1 MAASSDAS
9 DSRESLP
16 TLPAGTPLTFSSLNT
31 VIGEPGGVF
40 RIVDPTPPG
49 NVLDGKYQVLEVKGG
64 PGLSGMGIVYITDAG
79 DTRYAAKTFQHQFS
93 QNLDLVERFLRE
105 ARTWILTGFHVN
117 IVHAYFID
125 IIGATPYLF
134 MEYVE
139 PDSQGRLSLADHLR
153 DGPLDMMEAVR
164 LAIQCCDGMI
174 HATSSVPGLVHRD
187 LKPENL
193 LISRDGIL
201 KITDFGLVR
210 CNIAEEI
217 STPDAAALPQLS
229 SLTQM
234 GTTFGTPA
242 YMAPEQFV
250 EAGAVGEAADIY
262 AFGCCFY
269 EAICGGR
276 LFTIRA
282 DTAIEHLLAL
292 QRFHQHEPPVPLL
305 ERAAHCPQD
314 LDRVIMRCLEKNPA
328 HRWQSFRELGGEL
341 RSVLENAF
349 NHTFTAPPS
358 QHPSAHQVASQI
370 RSLTLLDGYRRAVR
384 LRNLRE
390 NQDASPYAFHL
401 ALASY
406 FHCSGEPEEERRQL
420 EKAMRVRGPQQGYEA
435 VRRLGELL
443 VESGELDQAGCL
455 LDRFLTE
462 EPESLD
468 RCLEPYVFLCVA
480 RGAFPLAEELISRF
494 PRSRRTEALLA
505 RIYRASN
512 RDAELIALYE
522 AQIVDI
528 LGTIRENL
536 ASVEPGDR
544 VGWEHDGDMN
554 TFCEVIKILAPD
566 CHLDVLQRVSHTAWP
581 DLEAYPD
588 FSGEMAWLSEALGAL
603 AEIDTFPDAK
613 RREIYRECGRRLGY
627 PDRLQRHLIR
637 DETWFWT
644 ADDNEAQNASFS
656 T

>member
-1 MAASSDAS
+1 MAASSDAV
-9 DSRESLP
+9 DPRESLP

-31 VIGEPGGVF
+31 VIGEPSGSF
-40 RIVDPTPPG
+40 RILDPTPPG
-49 NVLDGKYQVLEVKGG
+49 NVLDGKYRVVEVKGG
-64 PGLSGMGIVYITDAG
+64 PGVSGMGVVYITDAG

-93 QNLDLVERFLRE
+93 QNLPLVERFLRE

-125 IIGATPYLF
+125 IIDATPYLF

-139 PDSQGRLSLADHLR
+139 PNDRGHLSLADRLR

-164 LAIQCCDGMI
+164 LGIQCCDGMI

-193 LISRDGIL
+193 LITAEGIL

-217 STPDAAALPQLS
+217 PWFSETPSRPSA
-229 SLTQM
+229 SLTQL

-250 EAGAVGEAADIY
+250 EAGGVGEAADIY

-269 EAICGGR
+269 EAISGGR

-292 QRFHQHEPPVPLL
+292 QRFHQHEPPIPLRQRVPL
-305 ERAAHCPQD
+305 CPQD
-314 LDRVIMRCLEKNPA
+314 LDRVIMKCLEKDPA
-328 HRWQSFRELGGEL
+328 DRWQSFRELRGEL
-341 RSVLENAF
+341 HSVLENAF
-349 NHTFTAPPS
+349 DLGFTAPQS
-358 QHPSAHQVASQI
+358 QHPTARQVASQI

-443 VESGELDQAGCL
+443 VEAGELDQAASL
-455 LDRFLTE
+455 LDRFLSDD
-462 EPESLD
+462 PMSLD
-468 RCLEPYVFLCVA
+468 RCLEPYVYLCVA
-480 RGAFPLAEELISRF
+480 REAFALAEELVRRF

-505 RIYRASN
+505 CIYLASD
-512 RDAELIALYE
+512 RHAELIALYE
-522 AQIVDI
+522 AQIGDI
-528 LGTIRENL
+528 LASIRENL
-536 ASVEPGDR
+536 ASIEPGDR
-544 VGWEHDGDMN
+544 VGWEHNRDQEAFSAVMK
-554 TFCEVIKILAPD
+554 VMAPD
-566 CHLDVLQRVSHTAWP
+566 CNLEILKRASHTAWP

-588 FSGEMAWLSEALGAL
+588 FSAEMAWLSEALGAL
-603 AEIDTFPDAK
+603 AELDTSG
-613 RREIYRECGRRLGY
+613 RETYRECARLLGY
-627 PDRLQRHLIR
+627 PERLQRHLIR

-644 ADDNEAQNASFS
+644 ADDNEAQNTSS
-656 T
+656 SV

>member
-49 NVLDGKYQVLEVKGG
+49 NVLDGKYQVLEAKGG
-64 PGLSGMGIVYITDAG
+64 PGVSGMGVVYITDAG
-79 DTRYAAKTFQHQFS
+79 DTRYAAKTFQHQFG
-93 QNLDLVERFLRE
+93 QNLALVERFLRE

-139 PDSQGRLSLADHLR
+139 PDDRGRLSLADRLH

-164 LAIQCCDGMI
+164 LAIQCCDGMM

-193 LISRDGIL
+193 LISRDGVL

-217 STPDAAALPQLS
+217 PTLSSTISPKS
-229 SLTQM
+229 TSLTQM

-250 EAGAVGEAADIY
+250 EAGTVGEAADIY

-269 EAICGGR
+269 EAISGGR

-292 QRFHQHEPPVPLL
+292 QRFHQHEPPIPLR
-305 ERAAHCPQD
+305 ERVSHCPQD
-314 LDRVIMRCLEKNPA
+314 LDRVIMRCLEKDPA
-328 HRWQSFRELGGEL
+328 DRWESFRELRAEL
-341 RSVLENAF
+341 ASVLENVF
-349 NHTFTAPPS
+349 NVTFTALPS
-358 QHPSAHQVASQI
+358 QHPTAHQVASQI

-443 VESGELDQAGCL
+443 VESGELDQAACL
-455 LDRFLTE
+455 LDRFLSE
-462 EPESLD
+462 DPASLD
-468 RCLEPYVFLCVA
+468 RCLEPYVYLCVA
-480 RGAFPLAEELISRF
+480 RGAFALAEELVSSF

-505 RIYRASN
+505 RIYRASD
-512 RDAELIALYE
+512 RHAELIALYE
-522 AQIVDI
+522 AQIDDI
-528 LGTIRENL
+528 LAAIRENL
-536 ASVEPGDR
+536 ASIEPGDR
-544 VGWEHDGDMN
+544 VGWEHDGDRD
-554 TFCEVIKILAPD
+554 TFCDVMRILAPE
-566 CHLDVLQRVSHTAWP
+566 CELDVLQRVSHTAWP

-603 AEIDTFPDAK
+603 ASIDSFSYPERCET
-613 RREIYRECGRRLGY
+613 YRECAHRLGY
-627 PDRLQRHLIR
+627 PERLQRHLIR

-644 ADDNEAQNASFS
+644 ADDNETKDTSFPP
-656 T
+656 